1 LRNLDAFDDDIPMS
15 PLTSKT
21 QQQLRIKMYILW
33 GVGLL
38 AGGIAIALIVLAFL
52 PKTFT
57 VQREVT
63 IDRPANEVFDY
74 LKDLRNQSEFSM
86 WSQLDPR
93 MDKTFRGT
101 GGTVGSVYAWS
112 SNERNVGIGELE
124 VKALEENR
132 RIELEIRF
140 TKPFV
145 STDPTVIELE
155 SIDTGRTRIM
165 QTYYGKMPYPMNA
178 LCPVISKSIGD
189 GMDSTFKNLRRVL
202 DNKTP

>member
-1 LRNLDAFDDDIPMS
+1 
-15 PLTSKT
+15 
-21 QQQLRIKMYILW
+21 MYLLW
-33 GVGLL
+33 GFGLL
-38 AGGIAIALIVLAFL
+38 AGGIAIAMIVLGFL

-74 LKDLRNQSEFSM
+74 LKDLRNQPEFSM
-86 WSQLDPR
+86 WSQLDPQ
-93 MDKTFRGT
+93 MDKTFRGKD
-101 GGTVGSVYAWS
+101 GSVGSVYAWS
-112 SNERNVGIGELE
+112 SNEKNVGIGELE
-124 VKALEENR
+124 VKGLEENR

-155 SIDTGRTRIM
+155 SIGTGRTRIM

-178 LCPVISKSIGD
+178 LCSVIAKTIGD
-189 GMDSTFKNLRRVL
+189 GMDSSFRNLRRVL
-202 DNKTP
+202 EDKSGSPR